1 MAYAID
7 IAVGDPPSMPHPVR
21 LMGRAIIIGERICK
35 PGEASAADSLKGA
48 VLSILV
54 ATMSWISARWAIA
67 LARQV
72 SPAFGTAVEITL
84 AWSTLATGSLI
95 SEAGKVLDALRAQD
109 MDEARR
115 AVSMIVGRD
124 TDALDSGEIARA
136 VIETVAEGLCDG
148 IAAPLFYSTVGGVPL
163 AMAYKAINTLDSM
176 IGHPE
181 PPYTYFGRFAAR
193 TDDVANFLPARA
205 TALAI
210 VLASGIWKASGR
222 NAWRIW
228 LRDGHKHPSPNAGQ
242 SESAMAGALGVQL
255 GGKNYYRGVL
265 SEKPLLGREN
275 RVPSVADA
283 ENSLRLARAASVY
296 LFAAALIWLIWK
308 RRA

>member
-1 MAYAID
+1 
-7 IAVGDPPSMPHPVR
+7 
-21 LMGRAIIIGERICK
+21 
-35 PGEASAADSLKGA
+35 
-48 VLSILV
+48 
-54 ATMSWISARWAIA
+54 
-67 LARQV
+67 
-72 SPAFGTAVEITL
+72 
-84 AWSTLATGSLI
+84 
-95 SEAGKVLDALRAQD
+95 
-109 MDEARR
+109 
-115 AVSMIVGRD
+115 
-124 TDALDSGEIARA
+124 GEIVRA

-148 IAAPLFYSTVGGVPL
+148 IAAPLFYLIVGGVPL

-193 TDDVANFLPARA
+193 MDDVANFLPARA

-210 VLASGIWKASGR
+210 ILAAGIWKASGR

-275 RVPSVADA
+275 PVPSVADA
-283 ENSLRLARAASVY
+283 EHSLRLARAASVY